1 MPSLVR
7 WHHKGFQATAH
18 LPKPVPT
25 LWRYDADWRDSH
37 PDTSASQDL
46 SRAMRLRKIVGGLP
60 LQALS
65 ISSPSRSQRG
75 GLPKPRASNS
85 AGAATTERG
94 WSYSA
99 QADSDQIGRGTANP
113 HPTTPFR
120 TEKKIGRQGHAETW
134 GCVCHPANAKQFL
147 ALQTKPCT
155 THGRGQLERAV
166 LGSLPTRLRCRE
178 TDIGHMSESGLWWP

>member
-7 WHHKGFQATAH
+7 WHHKGFQATARV
-18 LPKPVPT
+18 PKPVPT

-75 GLPKPRASNS
+75 GPPKPRASNS

-99 QADSDQIGRGTANP
+99 SADSDQIGRGTANP
-113 HPTTPFR
+113 HPTTPFKTR
-120 TEKKIGRQGHAETW
+120 KKIGRRGHAGPED
-134 GCVCHPANAKQFL
+134 
-147 ALQTKPCT
+147 ALPMQLRNSIRCFERNRARCT
-155 THGRGQLERAV
+155 AEGSSRGLY
-166 LGSLPTRLRCRE
+166 
-178 TDIGHMSESGLWWP
+178 SGLNPHA